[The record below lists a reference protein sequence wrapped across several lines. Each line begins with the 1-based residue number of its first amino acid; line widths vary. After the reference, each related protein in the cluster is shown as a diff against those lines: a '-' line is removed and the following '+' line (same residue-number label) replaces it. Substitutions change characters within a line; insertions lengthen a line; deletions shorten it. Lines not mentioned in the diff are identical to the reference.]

1 MKSTHT
7 PPRSIRVP
15 PEVWEAAKREAE
27 RRGETVTDA
36 MVRFLRRYGK
46 DQRVR

>member
-7 PPRSIRVP
+7 PPRSIRIP
-15 PEVWEAAKREAE
+15 DDVWEAAKAEAE

-36 MVRFLRRYGK
+36 ILRFLQRYG
-46 DQRVR
+46 RGR

>member
-1 MKSTHT
+1 MKPTHT

-15 PEVWEAAKREAE
+15 DDVWEAAKTEAE

-36 MVRFLRRYGK
+36 ILRFLRRYAK
-46 DQRVR
+46 H